1 MGRARVVA
9 PPFLL
14 PPPLRREKEGRGVSA
29 TPSIPLFLVKRVFSA
44 KKGDPTSR
52 ATEEDEEEMGQG
64 APGWKDGQRRRR

>member
-14 PPPLRREKEGRGVSA
+14 FPLPSVESKRGGECPPLPPSPSFSSSA
-29 TPSIPLFLVKRVFSA
+29 FFPR

-52 ATEEDEEEMGQG
+52 ATEEEEEMGQG
-64 APGWKDGQRRRR
+64 APGWNDGQRRRR